1 MMRLIKGRS
10 DSPKLPPGYWLDF
23 SDPDVLVLRS
33 SHGEAVSCFIAG
45 SFALEAVEMAAAED
59 YWGGMSSA

>member
-1 MMRLIKGRS
+1 MRLIKGRS
-10 DSPKLPPGYWLDF
+10 DSPKLPPGYRLDF

-33 SHGEAVSCFIAG
+33 SDGEAVGCFIAG